1 GLLPLAH
8 AHSFVVVMGMGGCL
22 ALIQRRWRQWFA
34 FFLAASLIALPQLWW
49 STSHSAVSAKSF
61 FALEVGWDH
70 GTENPVWFWFKNTG
84 MFIPLILVAVLV
96 RGKGYLINRKILLYY
111 LPFTLCFIVPN
122 FLKMAPWIWDNIK
135 VLFYWWVASAPLV
148 AILLARLWHDG
159 QLRRVMA
166 VLLFVCLT
174 LAGGLDVA
182 GLALRST
189 KYGIFD
195 MSGLRFAEMVKQ
207 QIAPRALILHAPVHN
222 EAIFLTGRKSLMGYP
237 GHIWTH
243 GLEFAK
249 RESDIKRVYAGDPYA
264 EQILK

>member
-1 GLLPLAH
+1 
-8 AHSFVVVMGMGGCL
+8 
-22 ALIQRRWRQWFA
+22 
-34 FFLAASLIALPQLWW
+34 
-49 STSHSAVSAKSF
+49 
-61 FALEVGWDH
+61 
-70 GTENPVWFWFKNTG
+70 
-84 MFIPLILVAVLV
+84 
-96 RGKGYLINRKILLYY
+96 
-111 LPFTLCFIVPN
+111 
-122 FLKMAPWIWDNIK
+122 
-135 VLFYWWVASAPLV
+135 
-148 AILLARLWHDG
+148 
-159 QLRRVMA
+159 MA

-174 LAGGLDVA
+174 FAGALDVA

-264 EQILK
+264 EQILKDYNVDYVVVGPLERLVMPVNEQFFSRYEKVGDVSGYQLYKIKR